1 MFTDPVYVCL
11 VEVRTDPRRI
21 NFKDSPRIRLKD
33 SAVKS
38 SGDATKDMIGKIKS
52 FSVDGTYRKAV
63 ICESLP
69 EKLRSLKQYQGYPKT
84 GLVSICKAAKV
95 AMAEDVKVQLR
106 SFYVYDDAGKNL
118 ITLDC
123 LHSTVYKVGD
133 KIVKWE
139 RRRRRGGRRV
149 NTVLSVAHVKHI
161 GLMREVC
168 KAYKHAQ
175 SPMPTWNYDSGVIDK
190 QLAAAEQMTIAQM

>member
-133 KIVKWE
+133 KIGNK
-139 RRRRRGGRRV
+139 
-149 NTVLSVAHVKHI
+149 VLSVAHVKHI

-168 KAYKHAQ
+168 NAYTHAQ
-175 SPMPTWNYDSGVIDK
+175 APMPTWNYDSGVIDK